1 MEERTYLIS
10 EVSRLVG
17 VEPHVLRY
25 WEEELDLS
33 IPRNSQGKRCYRE
46 GDVAKFREI
55 KFWKDK
61 GMQLKAVKEILEETE
76 NGQGD
81 IFRSAAEPGPER
93 EESETKYRESSQTEP
108 FRQEPEYQVVTVEGP
123 SDSARRLEQLLDGI
137 IARSLEKNNE
147 KLVDA
152 ICGVI
157 LEGLEERLDAKL
169 EEKARNLVEQE
180 LMREMVD
187 QAAKESAAAG
197 TKAPTGLWRRMK
209 EWLEKKLFSV

>member
-1 MEERTYLIS
+1 MEEHTYLIS

-25 WEEELDLS
+25 WEEELELS
-33 IPRNSQGKRCYRE
+33 IPRNSQGKRCYTE
-46 GDVAKFREI
+46 GDVTKFREI

-61 GMQLKAVKEILEETE
+61 GMQLKAVKEILEEKERGQEETE
-76 NGQGD
+76 Y
-81 IFRSAAEPGPER
+81 A
-93 EESETKYRESSQTEP
+93 
-108 FRQEPEYQVVTVEGP
+108 VVTVEEP
-123 SDSARRLEQLLDGI
+123 SDSAKRLEQLLDGI

-157 LEGLEERLDAKL
+157 LQELEERLDAKL

-187 QAAKESAAAG
+187 QAARESAAA
-197 TKAPTGLWRRMK
+197 KAKPPAVLRRLK
-209 EWLEKKLFSV
+209 KWLEKKVSSL